1 MKTRLA
7 TLLVILI
14 TAVPSLSYSQ
24 VAGGTVAEQQDYTF
38 ALGLYRDGQYQL
50 AFDQFKKFL
59 ENYPGSRRAD
69 EITFLSG
76 ECLLQEK
83 MYDSALS
90 DYQKVM
96 EKYPG
101 SSYFTR
107 SELRSGEIYLQ
118 INQLSKSEKLLK
130 SVLANSDDNDVKG
143 EAAYKLGELFVSSE
157 DYNNAIKYFDLCYQG
172 YRESGYADYAM
183 YGSAWCY
190 GKLGNFNESK
200 KGFEA
205 LIVSYPDTKLSAD
218 ATEKMG
224 ECDFFLG
231 NDSLSVAELKRAM
244 GLSSDAQVME
254 PALYFE
260 GKAYSVLGMAD
271 SATAAYSEYIDRF
284 PAGDHSSEVRVLL
297 SKLLLASKEGAG
309 RALELLNQ
317 VSPDSPVYFDSRIET
332 GRAYE
337 AAGFPDSAE
346 AALTEL
352 VKSSQNPEK
361 IARVYFELG
370 KVYFQNKSYTESEQ
384 AFLAAS
390 KLPAQ
395 YPEAMKNAAL
405 SAAAEGDYN
414 HAKLYFLDAISRLT
428 GKELVDAHFDY
439 AAALYAAG
447 DYLGAA
453 NVYTATLGIALTDDQ
468 RAEALFMSAE
478 SFYRGGDYRS
488 SLADY
493 QKYLHS
499 FANGAHAS
507 AALLGVGYSYYFSN
521 EFIKAAQA
529 FQNFIDTYPN
539 SPLLTD
545 AYFRLGDCFY
555 YYQDYQKALG
565 VYANAAVRFQSDTSS
580 AYAWYQLGQTHF
592 KLGQNDSALTSF
604 NYVLSRYPNTSVAPE
619 AQYAI
624 GWVRFSEKE
633 YTESISDFN
642 KVVADFPASP
652 IAARALYS
660 KGDAYYNL
668 GQYQQALASYREL
681 LEKHPTSNYV
691 DNALV
696 GMQYCLTLLGR
707 STEAEQVIDSFVR
720 SHPNLP
726 HVDRIYYKKIEY
738 ALNQKRYSDAER
750 YLKEFI
756 VKFPNSS
763 MSGKAYYNLALVE
776 ITLRKERSA
785 IGVLSDLINKKPG
798 NEYTTAGMVK
808 LAEIYQSRR
817 EYGEAEKLFTEAASA
832 GDDYTTAAQVGLG
845 RLYLQEGDTLRA
857 ESNLS
862 KAALSQTDS
871 LNDGQKAEAKVLL
884 SEIYFDRGRT
894 QDAISLANSVAKTRD
909 DLIGAQAQLHVAEYY
924 CASGDSSNAV
934 LAFLKVKYVFAGFS
948 DIVAESQLKLANCLM
963 KFGNRTDAKSLLE
976 EFIKGRAD
984 DSYARQARKQLEK
997 LESH

>member
-1 MKTRLA
+1 MKTRLV
-7 TLLVILI
+7 TFLVLLMI
-14 TAVPSLSYSQ
+14 AVPSFSLAQ

-38 ALGLYRDGQYQL
+38 ALGLYRDDQYQL
-50 AFDQFKKFL
+50 AYDQFKKFL
-59 ENYPGSRRAD
+59 QNYPGSRRTD
-69 EITFLSG
+69 EILFLSG

-90 DYQKVM
+90 DYQRVM
-96 EKYPG
+96 ERYPG

-107 SELRSGEIYLQ
+107 SELRTGEIYLQ
-118 INQLSKSEKLLK
+118 INQLTKSEKLLK
-130 SVLANSDDNDVKG
+130 NVLSNSDDNDVKG
-143 EAAYKLGELFVSSE
+143 EAAYKLGELFVARE

-172 YRESGYADYAM
+172 YGKSGFADYSM
-183 YGSAWCY
+183 YGAAWCY
-190 GKLGNFNESK
+190 GKLGNFDESK
-200 KGFEA
+200 KGFEN
-205 LIVSYPDTKLSAD
+205 LIVSFPDSKLSAD

-231 NDSLSVAELKRAM
+231 NDSLAVAELIRAM
-244 GLSSDAQVME
+244 SLSVVGQVME

-260 GKAYSVLGMAD
+260 GRAYSALGMND
-271 SATAAYSEYIDRF
+271 SATAAYSDYMNRF
-284 PAGDHSSEVRVLL
+284 PTGDHSSEVRVLL
-297 SKLLLASKEGAG
+297 SRLLLASKEGAG
-309 RALELLNQ
+309 RALQLLRE

-332 GRAYE
+332 GRAYQ

-346 AALTEL
+346 IEMNNLA
-352 VKSSQNPEK
+352 KSTQNPEK
-361 IARVYFELG
+361 LAAVNFELG
-370 KVYFQNKSYTESEQ
+370 KLYFENKSYTKSED
-384 AFLAAS
+384 AFLLAS
-390 KLPAQ
+390 KVPAQ
-395 YPEAMKNAAL
+395 YAEAMKNAAL

-414 HAKLYFLDAISRLT
+414 HAKLYFLNAISRLT
-428 GKELVDAHFDY
+428 GKQLVDAHFDY

-453 NVYTATLGIALTDDQ
+453 NVYASTLDVASTDDQ

-488 SLADY
+488 SLPAY

-499 FANGAHAS
+499 FPSGDHAS
-507 AALLGVGYSYYFSN
+507 AALLGVGYSQYFSR

-529 FQNFIDTYPN
+529 FQKFIDTYPD

-555 YYQDYQKALG
+555 YYQDYQRALG
-565 VYANAAVRFQSDTSS
+565 VYTDAAARFQSDTSS
-580 AYAWYQLGQTHF
+580 AYVWYQIGQTHF

-604 NYVLSRYPNTSVAPE
+604 NYVLSRYAGTSIAPE

-624 GWVRFSEKE
+624 GWVHFSEKE
-633 YTESISDFN
+633 YAQSITDFD

-652 IAARALYS
+652 VAARALYS

-668 GQYQQALASYREL
+668 GQYQQALGSYREL

-707 STEAEQVIDSFVR
+707 TTEAEKVIDSFVR

-738 ALNQKRYSDAER
+738 ALNQKRYSDAEI

-763 MSGKAYYNLALVE
+763 MSGRAYYNLALVE
-776 ITLRKERSA
+776 ITLHREKSA
-785 IGVLSDLINKKPG
+785 IGVLSDLISKKPP

-817 EYGEAEKLFTEAASA
+817 GYGEAEKLFAQAASA

-857 ESNLS
+857 ESYLS

-884 SEIYFDRGRT
+884 SEIYFDKGRT

-934 LAFLKVKYVFAGFS
+934 LAFLRVKYVFASFN
-948 DIVAESQLKLANCLM
+948 DVVAESQLKLANCLTR
-963 KFGNRTDAKSLLE
+963 FGNLRDAKSLLE
-976 EFIKGRAD
+976 EFIRGRGD
-984 DSYARQARKQLEK
+984 DTYARQARRQLAK
-997 LESH
+997 LESR